1 MNTSNGSYT
10 SGNNTSST
18 SYPGTGPQWSYVQT
32 TEIII
37 AIVGILSN
45 FVVIVV
51 MLGRQSLRSQL
62 TYKLTVSLAVA
73 DFISSV
79 FLIPRTLRG
88 FFPIPSG
95 ILGEIYCRT
104 FKATFLWVSLVAS
117 TYSLLA
123 ITVERYFAIVHPLSY
138 NTQRRKPSASLII
151 IVVWLSAFIMQSFCV
166 YNNSYDA
173 EQQTCRYKWPFGEW
187 YQTFAGIGLF
197 FATYFIPL
205 LLLLLAYGRIF
216 MVLRRS
222 SQNCDATSSNLT
234 IKARKKVVK
243 MFLIVC
249 LGFGI
254 CWAPNQFLFLIANF
268 GYQINYNNK
277 FYDFTRIFAACN
289 VCLNPFIYAVW
300 CRPFR
305 TGFIAIFCRRKQTS
319 NRTTV
324 SVVDPVTKTRR
335 QWSHRNEPRDV
346 DNIDFDKFRDH
357 LEIQTKILEKVI
369 ALEIELTELKTTLKS
384 LKTENENVVI
394 FV

>member
-10 SGNNTSST
+10 SGNNAST
-18 SYPGTGPQWSYVQT
+18 SYSATGPQWSYVQT

-37 AIVGILSN
+37 AIVGIVSN

-138 NTQRRKPSASLII
+138 KTQRRKPSASLII

-166 YNNSYDA
+166 YNSSYDA

-187 YQTFAGIGLF
+187 YQTFTGIGLF
-197 FATYFIPL
+197 FTTYFIPL

-216 MVLRRS
+216 MALRHS
-222 SQNCDATSSNLT
+222 SQNCDATSSSLT
-234 IKARKKVVK
+234 TKARKKVVK

-249 LGFGI
+249 LCFGI
-254 CWAPNQFLFLIANF
+254 CWAPNQFLYLSANF
-268 GYQINYNNK
+268 GYQIDLNSK
-277 FYDFTRIFAACN
+277 FYNFTIIFAACN

-305 TGFIAIFCRRKQTS
+305 SGFVAIFCRREQTS
-319 NRTTV
+319 NQSRFNTV
-324 SVVDPVTKTRR
+324 SVIEPETSRR
-335 QWSHRNEPRDV
+335 WSHGNELRDDG
-346 DNIDFDKFRDH
+346 DNDFYKFRHD
-357 LEIQTKILEKVI
+357 LEIQTKILEKVS
-369 ALEIELTELKTTLKS
+369 ALETELTELKTTLKS
-384 LKTENENVVI
+384 LKTENENVII